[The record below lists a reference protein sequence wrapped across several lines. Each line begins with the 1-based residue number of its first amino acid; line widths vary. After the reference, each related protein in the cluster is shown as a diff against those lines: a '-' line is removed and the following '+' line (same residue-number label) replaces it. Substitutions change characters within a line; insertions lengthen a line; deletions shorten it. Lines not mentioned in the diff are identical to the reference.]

1 MRPLE
6 EWMSIYSGKASC
18 MQNSDSPKGILNH
31 IASKTNVGVI
41 SVDVSKIDTEG
52 NSIAFAIGLQE
63 ERKSLS
69 DATEEMKKNNSL
81 RL

>member
-1 MRPLE
+1 MYQKLIQKE
-6 EWMSIYSGKASC
+6 IQFLSC
-18 MQNSDSPKGILNH
+18 C
-31 IASKTNVGVI
+31 
-41 SVDVSKIDTEG
+41 
-52 NSIAFAIGLQE
+52 AFAIGLQE